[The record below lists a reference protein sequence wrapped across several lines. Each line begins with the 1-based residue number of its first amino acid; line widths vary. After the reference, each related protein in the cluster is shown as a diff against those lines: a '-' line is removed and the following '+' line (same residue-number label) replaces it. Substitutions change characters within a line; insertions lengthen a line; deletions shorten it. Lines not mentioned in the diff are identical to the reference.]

1 MSLQPP
7 RAGENRKVLLVANTS
22 WFLYRF
28 NLELATALKTK
39 GWNVTLVAP
48 PDAYTEH
55 LRNGGFRHLEY
66 PLRRRS
72 LFPWTEL
79 VSLFHLVRIFRRERP
94 RWVHCFTLKC
104 VLYGSLAARLAG
116 RIPFVGSITGLG
128 SLYSSRALKARGLR
142 RLLELALGRVTRGS
156 ELIFLN
162 PGDRDHFLDAGLVPP
177 DRAHLIL
184 GSGVDTSRFDLP
196 AEPEENE
203 PPPLVVLPARM
214 LWSKGVAEFVAAAK
228 RLRRAGI
235 HARWA
240 LVGGRDPG
248 NPDAVPRGWL
258 EETIRAT
265 GVEWWGFTE
274 DMIGVYRRAAIVCL
288 PTTYREGVPT
298 VLLEAAACRRPV
310 VATEMPGCREA
321 VEPGRTGFLVP
332 PGNPKALAQALESLL
347 TDPEL
352 RRALGEAGR
361 RKVEQEFSVERVVAS
376 TLDVYRRALEPEPAS
391 GKDNEIHT
399 F

>member
-1 MSLQPP
+1 MPLPSP
-7 RAGENRKVLLVANTS
+7 RAEENRKVLLVANTS

-28 NLELATALKTK
+28 ELELATALQTR
-39 GWNVTLVAP
+39 GWSVTLVAP
-48 PDAYTEH
+48 RDAYSER
-55 LRNGGFRHLEY
+55 LRSRGFRLLEF

-72 LFPWTEL
+72 LLPWTEL
-79 VSLFHLVRIFRRERP
+79 ASLFHLVRIFRRERP
-94 RWVHCFTLKC
+94 RWVHGFTLKC

-116 RIPFVGSITGLG
+116 GIPTVGSITGLG
-128 SLYSSRALKARGLR
+128 SLYASRTLAARGLR
-142 RLLELALGRVTRGS
+142 RILEIALARGTRRS

-162 PGDRDHFLDAGLVPP
+162 PGDRDHFLDSGLVDH

-196 AEPEENE
+196 AETRESE
-203 PPPLVVLPARM
+203 PHPLVVLPARL
-214 LWSKGVAEFVAAAK
+214 LWSKGVADFVAAAT

-240 LVGGRDPG
+240 LVGDRDPG
-248 NPDAVPRGWL
+248 NPDAVPQEWL
-258 EETIRAT
+258 EEGIRDS

-332 PGNPKALAQALESLL
+332 PGNSAALAEALESLL
-347 TDPEL
+347 TDPDL

-361 RKVEQEFSVERVVAS
+361 RKVEQELSVEEVVAS
-376 TLDVYRRALEPEPAS
+376 TLDIYRRALDREPAA
-391 GKDNEIHT
+391 GKGK
-399 F
+399 